1 MAYLSTYLV
10 LCGLHIRKPLDM
22 ATGNMFHVVS
32 EDKARE
38 FITDLLRVKGDPDP
52 EEEEDQ
58 SEFDDAAG
66 GEPVVD
72 RRQVEDR
79 DTKQKEFGDIFLNL
93 SALVKVLNSH
103 KTKVNVLRYK
113 ELSMETYKLIVTAF
127 PWCHVPES
135 IHRVLGHAWERIEGN
150 DSFGLG
156 SGTKIQ

>member
-1 MAYLSTYLV
+1 MRQRREMWQFSRSTHHQYV
-10 LCGLHIRKPLDM
+10 FFWQTTEEGNPSRG
-22 ATGNMFHVVS
+22 TG
-32 EDKARE
+32 
-38 FITDLLRVKGDPDP
+38 
-52 EEEEDQ
+52 